1 MRIKPVFRG
10 EDGLFYAKL
19 HLMLHANAL
28 TEMAEKRSGL
38 SQKFLDKYEP
48 TTYLYKITKLLDI

>member
-1 MRIKPVFRG
+1 VRIKPVFRG

-28 TEMAEKRSGL
+28 TEVTRKRSGL
-38 SQKFLDKYEP
+38 SQEFLDEYEP
-48 TTYLYKITKLLDI
+48 TSYLYKLTKLLDV